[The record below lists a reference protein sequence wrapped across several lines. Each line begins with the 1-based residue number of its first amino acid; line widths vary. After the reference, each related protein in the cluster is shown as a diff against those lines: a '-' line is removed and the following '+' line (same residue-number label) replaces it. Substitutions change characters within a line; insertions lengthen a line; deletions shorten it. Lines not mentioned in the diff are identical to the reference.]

1 MFAKLFQMMDGKNRE
16 HTSETDQFLK
26 QLTKTFPK
34 YSASQRKEIDKH
46 RNIFART
53 TDNRIQW

>member
-1 MFAKLFQMMDGKNRE
+1 MMDGKNRE
-16 HTSETDQFLK
+16 YISEIDQFLK

-46 RNIFART
+46 RNIFTRN

>member
-1 MFAKLFQMMDGKNRE
+1 MFAKIFQMMDGKNRE
-16 HTSETDQFLK
+16 HNSETDQFLK

-34 YSASQRKEIDKH
+34 YSPSQRKEIEKH

-53 TDNRIQW
+53 TDKRIQW

>member
-34 YSASQRKEIDKH
+34 YSASQRKEINKH

-53 TDNRIQW
+53 ADNHIQW